1 MTENRQQATEH
12 LAQQLGEGVTS
23 EHLLQILY
31 VLIGTINQICED
43 ILARRQRYGISYLS
57 IFEQSMEAFAPVVA
71 RLSGQ

>member
-1 MTENRQQATEH
+1 
-12 LAQQLGEGVTS
+12 
-23 EHLLQILY
+23 LQIPY
-31 VLIGTINQICED
+31 VLIGTVDQICED